1 MNEDKFL
8 LVKGIGG
15 LGNRIECALTGILC
29 AHLSGRRLL
38 IDWSDHCY
46 SNDGSNV
53 FHRFFQ
59 CSACT
64 PTDEI
69 PTTDSVSPGIWRGH
83 LHRSA
88 WEMRALY
95 GHVYD
100 SETWRKFS
108 IDLAKLDYQED
119 VVVMWTHSEKV
130 DLLRDHF
137 KGTFRELAAAKS
149 GAILSKLL
157 REDLILHP
165 DIRER
170 VDQFRGTCFTKKTVG
185 VHVRYTDF
193 RSRLW
198 TIFKKLNALL
208 RHEPDLLIFLSTDN
222 MQIKNM
228 FEGSYHDVII
238 TPHWY
243 SPTPGLAI
251 HDNRNCPDP
260 IESGIEALVDLYLL
274 AECDYLIID
283 TNSSFSYVAKLLA
296 KALDSNIFD
305 VGQRRKPSP
314 FMRALTTRLML
325 KLGLY
330 SWGLSLLSRF
340 VRIQRFFNGVTKTT

>member
-1 MNEDKFL
+1 MNEEKFL

-15 LGNRIECALTGILC
+15 LGNRMECALTGILC
-29 AHLSGRRLL
+29 ARLSGRRLL

-59 CSACT
+59 CSACP

-88 WEMRALY
+88 WDMRAQY
-95 GHVYD
+95 GGVFD

-108 IDLAKLDYQED
+108 IDLTKLNYRED

-137 KGTFRELAAAKS
+137 KGAFKEFAAASS
-149 GAILSKLL
+149 GAILSNLL
-157 REDLILHP
+157 EEDLILHP

-198 TIFKKLNALL
+198 TILKKLNALL
-208 RHEPDLLIFLSTDN
+208 KREPDLLIFLSTDN

-228 FEGSYHDVII
+228 FEASYPGVII

-243 SPTPGLAI
+243 SSTPGLAI
-251 HDNRNCPDP
+251 HGNRNCQDP

-283 TNSSFSYVAKLLA
+283 TNSSFSYVAKLLT
-296 KALDSNIFD
+296 KTPDSNIFD
-305 VGQRRKPSP
+305 VGQRKKPSP
-314 FMRALTTRLML
+314 YMRALTTRLML

-340 VRIQRFFNGVTKTT
+340 VRIQRSFNV